1 MAPSRRRD
9 GEVLDEPRAQATTPE
24 PDLRQAADAL
34 FASPTVVDLLGIFA
48 REPTQRFF
56 VNELIRRSGRF
67 PRSVQLAL
75 AKLETAGLVRSERQA
90 NSRFYALDPHHPFY
104 PDVLSLCAKIFDP
117 RGVLRQA
124 LSRAGHVTVAFLRPD
139 EPDAPDRELVVI
151 AEASLR
157 PVLDAELAAA
167 SARLT
172 RPIRLQLVTT
182 DEWRRQA
189 RRERSFV
196 RWLLEEP
203 RDYLIGG
210 DPNLPAP

>member
-1 MAPSRRRD
+1 MT
-9 GEVLDEPRAQATTPE
+9 EPRERTTAPE
-24 PDLRQAADAL
+24 LDLRRAADAL
-34 FASPTVVDLLGIFA
+34 FASPTIVDLLGIFA
-48 REPTQRFF
+48 REPGQRFF

-90 NSRFYALDPHHPFY
+90 NSRFYALEPQHPFY
-104 PDVLSLCAKIFDP
+104 SEVLSLCAKIFDP
-117 RGVLRQA
+117 RGIIRQA
-124 LSRAGHVTVAFLRPD
+124 LGRAGQVSVAFLRPD

-157 PVLDAELAAA
+157 PLLDAELAAA

-172 RPIRLQLVTT
+172 RPIRLQLVTA

-203 RDYLIGG
+203 REFLIGS
-210 DPNLPAP
+210 DPDLPVA

>member
-1 MAPSRRRD
+1 L
-9 GEVLDEPRAQATTPE
+9 GEPREQTTSPE
-24 PDLRQAADAL
+24 PDLRRAADAL

-90 NSRFYALDPHHPFY
+90 NSRFYALERHHPFY

-124 LSRAGHVTVAFLRPD
+124 LTRAGQVTVAFLRPD
-139 EPDAPDRELVVI
+139 EPDALDRELVVI

-157 PVLDAELAAA
+157 PPLEAELAAA
-167 SARLT
+167 SPHLSRAV
-172 RPIRLQLVTT
+172 RLQLVSA

-210 DPNLPAP
+210 DSDLPAS

>member
-1 MAPSRRRD
+1 
-9 GEVLDEPRAQATTPE
+9 
-24 PDLRQAADAL
+24 
-34 FASPTVVDLLGIFA
+34 
-48 REPTQRFF
+48 
-56 VNELIRRSGRF
+56 
-67 PRSVQLAL
+67 
-75 AKLETAGLVRSERQA
+75 
-90 NSRFYALDPHHPFY
+90 
-104 PDVLSLCAKIFDP
+104 
-117 RGVLRQA
+117 
-124 LSRAGHVTVAFLRPD
+124 
-139 EPDAPDRELVVI
+139 LVVI

-172 RPIRLQLVTT
+172 RPIRLQLVPT